1 MNQSHLLANT
11 SNISIGSQIAS
22 PSSVPSSGR
31 IQSPAVATPAPR
43 RDVLKEV
50 AIRPSDQ
57 RNFNFNSSN
66 PTLSNHPN
74 ATNKIN
80 GSKSTEN
87 VSGNGVPVN
96 SLPKYT
102 QDAQPQSLN
111 GLTSMIPER
120 DGPASMKS
128 TPTNCKPFPHR
139 SLSGPA
145 KLTIQSVPVKSQ
157 PPMLSA
163 GLSKAN
169 QLNNNLKTLSNN
181 KSDLITNHIAESK
194 TSVNLRSHNHGVT
207 HDFRGLERVNE
218 CHSSSDENRSSGHA
232 SM

>member
-1 MNQSHLLANT
+1 M
-11 SNISIGSQIAS
+11 
-22 PSSVPSSGR
+22 
-31 IQSPAVATPAPR
+31 
-43 RDVLKEV
+43 

-57 RNFNFNSSN
+57 RSFNLNSSN
-66 PTLSNHPN
+66 PSLPN
-74 ATNKIN
+74 PTNGLKIN

-87 VSGNGVPVN
+87 VAVNGLHGNN
-96 SLPKYT
+96 LPKYT

-111 GLTSMIPER
+111 GLASMIPER
-120 DGPASMKS
+120 DVVGPATLKT
-128 TPTNCKPFPHR
+128 TPTNCRPFPHR

-169 QLNNNLKTLSNN
+169 QLNNNLKTISTHKPNAL
-181 KSDLITNHIAESK
+181 TNQTTHISSLESINSQK
-194 TSVNLRSHNHGVT
+194 TTVNLRSHNHHGVT